1 MNPDVAAAVPKL
13 VERGVLAPGTAAP
26 LQRVARGELVSIREE
41 LRLALYLGVTLLTA
55 GVGLLVKEN
64 LDRIGPVTIAAAIG
78 IAAAACLAWVART
91 APPFAWTAQPSPHV
105 AFDYLLLLGALLV
118 AADLAYVEVKFT
130 PLGANWPWHLLI
142 VALLAGGLAVRY
154 DSRVLFTLA
163 LTTLAAWRGVSLSLL
178 GRSAWRLDDP
188 AALRWNAVG
197 CGVLFVALGWA
208 LVRAGRKPH
217 FEPSAAHLGWLL
229 VLGGLASGALVPDR
243 LGTPW
248 PAFALALL
256 LAAGGLAAGTFRAR
270 RFSLF
275 ALGAAGA
282 YVAVSRFAVAGI
294 HDDFAVLAWFCL
306 SSIACI
312 VGLVAAQRRMR
323 GPA

>member
-13 VERGVLAPGTAAP
+13 VERGVLAPGAAAP
-26 LQRVARGELVSIREE
+26 LLRVARGELVSIREE
-41 LRLALYLGVTLLTA
+41 LRLALYLVVTLVTA

-78 IAAAACLAWVART
+78 LAAAACLAWVART
-91 APPFAWTAQPSPHV
+91 APPFAWAAQPSPHV

-130 PLGANWPWHLLI
+130 PLGPNWPWHLLI

-163 LTTLAAWRGVSLSLL
+163 LTTLAAWRGVSLSVVGGLV
-178 GRSAWRLDDP
+178 GRLNTAV
-188 AALRWNAVG
+188 LRWNAVG

-208 LVRAGRKPH
+208 LVRTARKPH
-217 FEPSAAHLGWLL
+217 FEPAAAHLGWLL

-243 LGTPW
+243 AGTPW

-256 LAAGGLAAGTFRAR
+256 LTAGGLAAGAFRSR

-275 ALGAAGA
+275 ALGVVGA
-282 YVAVSRFAVAGI
+282 YVAVSRLAVAGI
-294 HDDFAVLAWFCL
+294 HDEFAVLAWFCL
-306 SSIACI
+306 SSIGCV